1 MLWTIVAILLL
12 LWVFG
17 LVMDIAAGLIHIL
30 LVIALIVVVFRLVS
44 GRKVV

>member
-30 LVIALIVVVFRLVS
+30 LVIALIVVVFRLLS